1 MNDAEVAAFE
11 AEPHFKEAV
20 RVRIW
25 DEGGKDPE
33 MQTPDFAHYIP
44 LLERVRNA

>member
-1 MNDAEVAAFE
+1 MSAEEVAAFE

-25 DEGGKDPE
+25 DEGGKDPD